1 MIQIHPEIQSLSKQM
16 NSVNVNIV
24 GDTVYPVEFIK
35 EILSMHNFSFN
46 NIVLSSSYVS
56 DKRNIF

>member
-1 MIQIHPEIQSLSKQM
+1 M

-35 EILSMHNFSFN
+35 EILTKHNFSFN